1 MVNSEKGNDN
11 KTRNNNSDNN
21 VNKSN
26 AFFFIFL
33 FIYLFFTWLVCYLG
47 STSWFLGTGIFN
59 IRFVFFLYLF
69 YGNGKWERKIGAS
82 HIRTGVYNN
91 RIINI
96 HCLRL
101 VLVF

>member
-11 KTRNNNSDNN
+11 KTRNNNSDTTTSTNLTR
-21 VNKSN
+21 
-26 AFFFIFL
+26 FFYFYL
-33 FIYLFFTWLVCYLG
+33 FIYFLLG
-47 STSWFLGTGIFN
+47 SFVIWARLRGFSARVFLILDS
-59 IRFVFFLYLF
+59 FFLYLF
-69 YGNGKWERKIGAS
+69 HGNGKWERKIGAS